1 MEILIIGHK
10 NPDTDS
16 VVAALAYTQLKNQ
29 LDRENNYKAA
39 ACGTLNNETKFVL
52 DYFKITPPLIIEDL
66 SNWTGK
72 IILLDHTE
80 ISQSPKGLNTD
91 EIIEILDHHRLGGL
105 QTANQVFA
113 RIEPLGATS
122 TIVAKIFKEKEI
134 LPDQKTAQ
142 LLIAGIISDTLFL
155 QGPTT
160 TEEDKNT
167 LEKLNQIAQIDN
179 LEDLANK
186 MFEAKSDLSN
196 IPISEVLTKDYKEFD
211 FGTKKVGI
219 GVCETIK
226 PESVLKFKKE
236 LIEELKRLKEKD
248 SLDLI
253 YFMVTDILNKRSQMI
268 ISGEEEQIV
277 AEKVFGGETQDGLLD
292 MGGIISRKKEVVPPL
307 EKFLK

>member
-1 MEILIIGHK
+1 MEVLIIGHK

-16 VVAALAYTQLKNQ
+16 VVAALAYAELKNQ
-29 LDRENNYKAA
+29 LDRENSYKAA
-39 ACGTLNNETKFVL
+39 ACGALNNETKFIL

-105 QTANQVFA
+105 QTTNQVFA

-134 LPDQKTAQ
+134 LPDQKIAQ

-160 TEEDKNT
+160 TKEDKDT

-196 IPISEVLTKDYKEFD
+196 MPISEVLTKDYKEFD

-219 GVCETIK
+219 GVCETVK

-236 LIEELKRLKEKD
+236 LIEELKKLKEKD

-253 YFMVTDILNKRSQMI
+253 YFMVTDILNKRSQMLI
-268 ISGEEEQIV
+268 LGEEEQAV
-277 AEKVFGGETQDGLLD
+277 AEKVFGGKTQDRFLD